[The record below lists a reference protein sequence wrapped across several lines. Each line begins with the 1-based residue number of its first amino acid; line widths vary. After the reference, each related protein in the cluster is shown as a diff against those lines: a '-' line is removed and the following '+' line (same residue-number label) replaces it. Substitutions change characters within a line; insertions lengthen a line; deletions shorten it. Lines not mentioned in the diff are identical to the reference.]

1 MIEIAIA
8 LVAGISAGVFAGLTP
23 GVPIMMG
30 FMLFLPMVSADAFC
44 LSLYGAAKSSKHLFL
59 QDLW

>member
-1 MIEIAIA
+1 MIEVVIA
-8 LVAGISAGVFAGLTP
+8 LAAGICAGVFAGLIP

-44 LSLYGAAKSSKHLFL
+44 LSLYFYNA
-59 QDLW
+59 